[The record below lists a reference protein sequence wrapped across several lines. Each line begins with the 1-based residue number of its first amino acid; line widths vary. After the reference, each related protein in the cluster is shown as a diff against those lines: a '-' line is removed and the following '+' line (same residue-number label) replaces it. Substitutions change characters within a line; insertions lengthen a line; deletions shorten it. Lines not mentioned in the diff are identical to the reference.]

1 MEENKKYL
9 VIFEGNQNRR
19 FWDERGEVAD
29 SA

>member
-9 VIFEGNQNRR
+9 AIFEGNQIRR
-19 FWDERGEVAD
+19 FWDEGGEVAD